1 MAVPKKN
8 VESKINK
15 NVKTKGK
22 KKKAPKKLEAPT
34 KGIMKRTMKKK
45 VKSKPKEVLMNQKV
59 EDDSYKNLSS
69 VEPMF
74 TREIKEEIIEQVQTE
89 IELEEKNIM
98 LKIAKSVI
106 ISTLL
111 TIFLFFIINM
121 LVVIAW
127 ETSLPILILIWIV
140 TTLLAYL
147 FLTN

>member
-8 VESKINK
+8 VESKINR

-22 KKKAPKKLEAPT
+22 KKRTPKKLETPN
-34 KGIMKRTMKKK
+34 KGVIKRATKKK
-45 VKSKPKEVLMNQKV
+45 VKSKPKEVSMSRNF
-59 EDDSYKNLSS
+59 EDSSYKNLSS